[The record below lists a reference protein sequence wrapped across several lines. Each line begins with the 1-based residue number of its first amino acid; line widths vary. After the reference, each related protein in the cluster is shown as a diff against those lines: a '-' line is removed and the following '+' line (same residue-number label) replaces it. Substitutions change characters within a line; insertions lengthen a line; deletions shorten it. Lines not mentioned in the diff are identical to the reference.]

1 MQQLYVG
8 LRDISCL
15 NSLSHYVLIVGK
27 SYQLYAGILERL
39 LCNGE
44 SVSVRC
50 NHTYHLDACLAQ
62 SLNSLQAASACRYKV
77 FNDNHLCAFGQL
89 TLNEVAH
96 AVVFSLAADINER
109 QTESI
114 GHERS
119 LSYGSCGNAGN
130 GISLREML
138 KHCMHKLELHIAAQV
153 RIRQGL
159 AVIAIEG
166 RLPSRSPCERI
177 VWLKL
182 YSLYLQQL

>member
-1 MQQLYVG
+1 MQQFNVS

-15 NSLSHYVLIVGK
+15 NGLSHYVLIVGK
-27 SYQLYAGILERL
+27 SNQLYAGILKRF

-44 SVSVRC
+44 SVGVRC
-50 NHTYHLDACLAQ
+50 NHTYHLNACLTQ
-62 SLNSLQAASACRYKV
+62 SLNSLKTASACRDKV
-77 FNDNHLCAFGQL
+77 FNDNHLGAFGQL
-89 TLNEVAH
+89 ALNEVTH

-109 QTESI
+109 QSESI

-153 RIRQGL
+153 RI
-159 AVIAIEG
+159 
-166 RLPSRSPCERI
+166 
-177 VWLKL
+177 
-182 YSLYLQQL
+182 